1 MKHVDLN
8 RKFLPVSNKDDADP
22 DAIRF
27 NYLWSREPQ
36 PGWQELLQMPRVI
49 VLAEAGTGKTE
60 EFRET
65 ARRLRREGKA
75 AFFCAI
81 EELVSEG
88 IERAFDVGTFSEFNA
103 WLETNESGWFF
114 LDSVDEARLV
124 SHDHFKRALKRI
136 SLSLDSATQR
146 AFIYISGRGSDWNA
160 ISDLAL
166 IEEYLP
172 TPKSDEE
179 SLKSSESATPEQ
191 LDNSANNEEADA
203 TGPIKIFRLS
213 PLSQEQITLFSSHHG
228 VIQPQCFIEAVE
240 RADAGIFAERPRDL
254 IDLVEYWKQFGKI
267 ASLEEMTE
275 FNIQQ
280 KLTETNPAHI
290 KWNPLPALKARAGA
304 ETIAAAL
311 TFSRSN
317 FIALPDPQSPIHP
330 AYSLDAMALLSDWQ
344 SSEVESLLRRALFD
358 EATYGRARIHH
369 RSVREYLTAQWL
381 YKLLVAGKSRRN
393 VEQWLFAERYG
404 LKVVIPSM
412 KPIVAWMALW
422 DDIICQKLCDIAP
435 EILIGYG
442 DPSRLPIPTR
452 EILLRKFAE
461 VCASNRY
468 YDESLDISAV
478 RRLADARLASTINQL
493 LEEYRS
499 NEEVRQLLLR
509 TIWQGAIKECAEAAL
524 SFSIDASMDRYTRIG
539 GIRAIGVCGNNDQKQ
554 QLITSILAN
563 AGTED
568 VDLTSAVCEQFF
580 PALISVNELLET
592 IEKTPKPKRFSI
604 SPASHALEQIVEQCP
619 DDKLLPLLT
628 GLVCLLETEPYYR
641 GNFCK
646 ISDKYSWLIPHAANI
661 AQRLLVNTSPCLDE
675 PVLRTVELMTQS
687 RRYQIET
694 SRGPKTDLQ
703 TIVDA
708 LPELRYLFF
717 WRAVKRI
724 REIRNK
730 KNERLDD
737 WWFVRIEPAPWKVIP
752 EDFAYFLTQAK
763 SLPDL
768 DNQMVAYS
776 VSLTLW
782 SDGGRDNMKLK
793 ELRELASGN
802 SEMAT
807 KLNAYLNPP
816 PMSRETLKDQR
827 EMKQWEIKQ
836 EKNKQQQLI
845 QRQIWIKKLQSD
857 PSQLRN
863 ITKSTLKEK
872 FPNLCWLASAIREHK
887 EQGPSKWGIG
897 RWEVLVDEFGRDVA
911 EAARDGLMAYWRF
924 YQPTKRK
931 DNGIPNGLI
940 TGFVGLAIEAR
951 TIPAWTRQLTDQ
963 EAVLAASYAL
973 HEMNGF
979 PDWTVDLL
987 TVHPQVFD
995 NIFRQEFRWEFG
1007 LSEGERST
1015 PVHYTLAQLR
1025 YSGPP
1030 ELRARYCPYI
1040 LELLIGK
1047 EPWFDQTLEHVL
1059 SIVLQWNELD
1069 TTKFAVLARKRH
1081 AESADERRS
1090 LTWLVAWLCVDA
1102 DNALV
1107 ALKYWLSRVRGKIRR
1122 KEKMA
1127 RFCGAMG
1134 SHNFERFGS
1143 KYRDF
1148 ERIEILKKFV
1158 PMVYSHIRIE
1168 DDNVHDGAYTP
1179 DARDSAEGMRGYLL
1193 GRVCDTPGR
1202 QAFEALLEFSKNL
1215 PHKRSRE
1222 RMQVIALRRAAA
1234 DAEFVSWE
1242 SPDIIKFALEG
1253 EKQPST
1259 HRELFDFVCGRLD
1272 DIKYDLEDGDYSI
1285 SATLQRVD
1293 QETELRN
1300 WFVNSLRTE
1309 ARGKYSVSPEEEL
1322 ADAKRP
1328 DIRVHVPAIDAP
1340 CVVELKI
1347 SDNWSFGDH
1356 IERLNNQ
1363 LVGQYLRDARSRFGV
1378 FLLVRRHKLRWRS
1391 NRMLAF
1397 EELVE
1402 CVQSEADRIVP
1413 ERPDLD
1419 GIKVIGIDLM
1429 KRKLKE

>member
-1 MKHVDLN
+1 MHIDLK
-8 RKFLPVSNKDDADP
+8 RQFLLVNNKDDADP
-22 DAIRF
+22 DAIQL
-27 NYLWSREPQ
+27 NYLLSHEPQ
-36 PGWQELLQMPRVI
+36 PGWQELLKMPRVI

-103 WLETNESGWFF
+103 WLETNERGWFF

-136 SLSLDSATQR
+136 SLSLDRAAQR
-146 AFIYISGRGSDWNA
+146 AFVYISGRGSDWNA

-172 TPKSDEE
+172 APKPAEN
-179 SLKSSESATPEQ
+179 LINSESAPPEQ
-191 LDNSANNEEADA
+191 LDKPENSEEAAA
-203 TGPIKIFRLS
+203 TEPIKIFRLS
-213 PLSQEQITLFSSHHG
+213 PLSQEQITLFACHHG
-228 VIQPQCFIEAVE
+228 VVEPQRFIEAVE
-240 RADAGIFAERPRDL
+240 RADSRVFAERPRDL
-254 IDLVEYWKQFGKI
+254 IDLVEYWKKHDKI

-280 KLTETNPAHI
+280 KLTETNPTYS
-290 KWNPLPALKARAGA
+290 KMNPLPALKARVGA

-317 FIALPDPQSPIHP
+317 FIALPDPQSPINP
-330 AYSLDAMALLSDWQ
+330 AHSLNAMALLSDWQ

-381 YKLLVAGKSRRN
+381 HKLLLAGKSRRS

-422 DDIICQKLCDIAP
+422 DDTICQKLSDIAP

-452 EILLRKFAE
+452 EALLRKFAE
-461 VCASNRY
+461 VCASNQY

-493 LEEYRS
+493 LDEYRS

-509 TIWQGAIKECAEAAL
+509 TIWQGAIKECAESAL
-524 SFSIDASMDRYTRIG
+524 QFSLDTSMDRYTRLG
-539 GIRAIGVCGNNDQKQ
+539 GIRAIGICGNNTQKQ

-563 AGTED
+563 AGAED
-568 VDLTSAVCEQFF
+568 VNLTSAVCEQFF
-580 PALISVNELLET
+580 PALISVKELLET
-592 IEKTPKPKRFSI
+592 IKEIPTPKRFSI

-619 DDKLLPLLT
+619 EDKLLPLLA
-628 GLVCLLETEPYYR
+628 GFVRLLEQEPHIDNY
-641 GNFCK
+641 CE
-646 ISDKYSWLIPHAANI
+646 ISNRFTWLLPHGGNI
-661 AQRLLVNTSPCLDE
+661 AHRLLHKCIDE
-675 PVLRTVELMTQS
+675 PVLQMAELLAIAREHGVES
-687 RRYQIET
+687 H
-694 SRGPKTDLQ
+694 SGPKKELQ
-703 TIVDA
+703 TIIDSI
-708 LPELRYLFF
+708 PQLRYLFF
-717 WRAVKRI
+717 WRAVERI
-724 REIRNK
+724 REVRGK

-737 WWFVRIEPAPWKVIP
+737 WWFVRFEPAPWRVIP
-752 EDFAYFLTQAK
+752 DDFSYFLAQAK
-763 SLPDL
+763 LLPDR
-768 DNQMVAYS
+768 DNQLVAYS
-776 VSLTLW
+776 VSLALW
-782 SDGGRDNMKLK
+782 NDGGRDNSRLN
-793 ELRELASGN
+793 ELRALANGN
-802 SEMAT
+802 SEMAN

-816 PMSRETLKDQR
+816 PMSPEYLEHQR
-827 EMKQWEIKQ
+827 EMKQWKTKQ
-836 EKNKQQQLI
+836 EKQKQRRMI
-845 QRQIWIKKLQSD
+845 QRQEWIKKLQND
-857 PSQLRN
+857 PSQLRS
-863 ITKSTLKEK
+863 ISKATLKEK
-872 FPNLCWLASAIREHK
+872 FPNLCWLANTIREYK
-887 EQGPSKWGIG
+887 EQGPSRWGVG
-897 RWEVLVDEFGRDVA
+897 SWEVLIDEFGRDVA

-931 DNGIPNGLI
+931 DNDVPDSLI
-940 TGFVGLAIEAR
+940 TGLVGLAIESR
-951 TIPAWTRQLTDQ
+951 TIPKWTKQLSDQ
-963 EAVLAASYAL
+963 EAALAASYAL
-973 HEMNGF
+973 QEMNGF

-987 TVHPQVFD
+987 TVHSNAFD
-995 NIFRQEFRWEFG
+995 KILRQEFRWEFG
-1007 LSEGERST
+1007 LCEGDRSAL
-1015 PVHYTLAQLR
+1015 VHYKLAQLR
-1025 YSGPP
+1025 YSGLP
-1030 ELRARYCPYI
+1030 ELRARFCPYI
-1040 LELLIGK
+1040 FELLHRK
-1047 EPWFDQTLEHVL
+1047 EPWFDQTLEHAL
-1059 SIVLQWNELD
+1059 SILLQWDELD
-1069 TTKFAVLARKRH
+1069 TSKFATLARKRH
-1081 AESADERRS
+1081 SVAVDERRS
-1090 LTWLVAWLCVDA
+1090 LTWLVALLCVDA

-1107 ALKYWLSRVRGKIRR
+1107 TLKYWLSRVRGKIKK
-1122 KEKMA
+1122 KERMT

-1134 SHNFERFGS
+1134 HHSFERFGS

-1148 ERIEILKKFV
+1148 ERIEVLKKII

-1179 DARDSAEGMRGYLL
+1179 DARDNAESMRGYLQ

-1202 QAFEALLEFSKNL
+1202 PAFEALLEFSRNL
-1215 PHKRSRE
+1215 PHRRSRE

-1242 SPDIIKFALEG
+1242 PSDIFKFALEG
-1253 EKQPST
+1253 EKRPST
-1259 HRELFDFVCGRLD
+1259 HRELFDLVCSRLD

-1285 SATLQRVD
+1285 SATLQRID

-1300 WFVNSLRTE
+1300 WFVKSLRTE
-1309 ARGKYSVSPEEEL
+1309 AREKYCVSPEEEL

-1347 SDNWSFGDH
+1347 SDNWSYGDH
-1356 IERLNNQ
+1356 VERLNNQ
-1363 LVGQYLRDARSRFGV
+1363 LVGQYLRDARSCYGV
-1378 FLLVRRHKLRWRS
+1378 FLLVKRHKPRWRF
-1391 NRMLAF
+1391 NRMLTF

-1402 CVQSEADRIVP
+1402 CVQNEANRIVR
-1413 ERPDLD
+1413 ERNDLAE
-1419 GIKVIGIDLM
+1419 IKVFGIDLI
-1429 KRKLKE
+1429 KRHSKM

>member
-22 DAIRF
+22 DAIRL

-36 PGWQELLQMPRVI
+36 PGWQELLQMSRVI

-136 SLSLDSATQR
+136 SLSLDRATQR
-146 AFIYISGRGSDWNA
+146 AFVYISGRGSDWNA

-172 TPKSDEE
+172 TPKSAEQN
-179 SLKSSESATPEQ
+179 SKSSEAANLEQ
-191 LDNSANNEEADA
+191 LDNSENNVEVAA
-203 TGPIKIFRLS
+203 TEPIKIFRLS
-213 PLSQEQITLFSSHHG
+213 PLSQEQITVFASHHG
-228 VIQPQCFIEAVE
+228 VIEPQYFIEAVE

-254 IDLVEYWKQFGKI
+254 IDLVEYWKQSGKI
-267 ASLEEMTE
+267 ASLEVMTE

-280 KLTETNPAHI
+280 KLTETNPTHS
-290 KWNPLPALKARAGA
+290 KMNPLPALRARAGA

-330 AYSLDAMALLSDWQ
+330 THSLDALALLSDWQ
-344 SSEVESLLRRALFD
+344 SREVESLLRRALFD

-381 YKLLVAGKSRRN
+381 HKLLLAGKSRRS

-422 DDIICQKLCDIAP
+422 DDMICQKLCDIAP

-452 EILLRKFAE
+452 KILLRKFAE

-468 YDESLDISAV
+468 YDESLDLSAV
-478 RRLADARLASTINQL
+478 RRLADAGLASTINQL

-524 SFSIDASMDRYTRIG
+524 SFSLDASMDRYTRIG
-539 GIRAIGVCGNNDQKQ
+539 GIRAIGVSGNNDQKR
-554 QLITSILAN
+554 QLITLILAN
-563 AGTED
+563 AGAED

-592 IEKTPKPKRFSI
+592 IERIPKPKRFSI

-619 DDKLLPLLT
+619 ENKLLPILT
-628 GLVCLLETEPYYR
+628 GFVRLLELEPHIDNY
-641 GNFCK
+641 CK
-646 ISDKYSWLIPHAANI
+646 ISKRYAWLLPHGGNVAY
-661 AQRLLVNTSPCLDE
+661 RLLNKCIDE
-675 PVLRTVELMTQS
+675 PVLRMVELMEAARDYGEES
-687 RRYQIET
+687 HP
-694 SRGPKTDLQ
+694 GPKKELQ
-703 TIVDA
+703 AILDCI
-708 LPELRYLFF
+708 PQLRYLFF
-717 WRAVKRI
+717 WRAVERF
-724 REIRNK
+724 REVRSKN
-730 KNERLDD
+730 NERLDD
-737 WWFVRIEPAPWKVIP
+737 WWFVRFEPAPWRVII
-752 EDFAYFLTQAK
+752 EDFVYFLAQAK
-763 SLPDL
+763 SLPDR
-768 DNQMVAYS
+768 DNQLVAYS
-776 VSLTLW
+776 VTLALW
-782 SDGGRDNMKLK
+782 NDGGRDNSQLK
-793 ELRELASGN
+793 ELRDLSDGN
-802 SEMAT
+802 PEMAT

-816 PMSRETLKDQR
+816 PMSPETLKDQR
-827 EMKQWEIKQ
+827 EMKHWEIKR

-845 QRQIWIKKLQSD
+845 QRQTWIKKLQSD

-872 FPNLCWLASAIREHK
+872 FPNLYWLASAIREHK

-897 RWEVLVDEFGRDVA
+897 SWEVLIDEFGRDVA
-911 EAARDGLMAYWRF
+911 EAARDGLMAYWRL

-931 DNGIPNGLI
+931 DNSIPNGLI
-940 TGFVGLAIEAR
+940 AGFVGLAIEAS
-951 TIPAWTRQLTDQ
+951 TIPEWTRQLTVQ
-963 EAVLAASYAL
+963 EAVLAVSYAL

-987 TVHPQVFD
+987 TIHPQAFD
-995 NIFRQEFRWEFG
+995 IFRQEFRWEFG
-1007 LSEGERST
+1007 LSEGERSA

-1040 LELLIGK
+1040 LELLNSK

-1059 SIVLQWNELD
+1059 SILLQCDELD

-1081 AESADERRS
+1081 TESTDERRS

-1107 ALKYWLSRVRGKIRR
+1107 ALKYWLSRVRGKIKR
-1122 KEKMA
+1122 KEKMT

-1148 ERIEILKKFV
+1148 ERIEILIKFV
-1158 PMVYSHIRIE
+1158 PMIYSHIRIE
-1168 DDNVHDGAYTP
+1168 DDNVHDGVYTP
-1179 DARDSAEGMRGYLL
+1179 DDRDNAEGMRGYLL
-1193 GRVCDTPGR
+1193 GRVCDMPGR
-1202 QAFEALLEFSKNL
+1202 QAFETLLEFSRIL
-1215 PHKRSRE
+1215 PQKRSRE

-1242 SPDIIKFALEG
+1242 PPDIIKFALEG

-1259 HRELFDFVCGRLD
+1259 HRELFDLVCSRLD

-1285 SATLQRVD
+1285 SATLQRID

-1300 WFVNSLRTE
+1300 WFVKSLRTE

-1347 SDNWSFGDH
+1347 SDNWSYGEH
-1356 IERLNNQ
+1356 RERLANQ

-1378 FLLVRRHKLRWRS
+1378 FLLVRRFKLRWRS
-1391 NRMLAF
+1391 NRMLTF
-1397 EELVE
+1397 EALVE
-1402 CVQSEADRIVP
+1402 CVQNEADRIVL
-1413 ERPDLD
+1413 ERSDLD

-1429 KRKLKE
+1429 KRKLKM